1 MDMNDRGCHY
11 NESMTSDDV
20 LVKEGVISGSERML
34 VWGETA
40 CFAEQY
46 PDIVDVIK
54 QFPPLTLREEAELAN
69 LAMRGDREA
78 AGLLTLALYWLIF
91 AFSLRFTDSSSSL
104 FRDYFSEGMLAV
116 LKTALTPTESPY
128 PFCIRA
134 AGQAR
139 AEMLKVRRDVYRVQ
153 AMTSDLGE
161 FE

>member
-54 QFPPLTLREEAELAN
+54 QFPPLTLREEAKLAN

-116 LKTALTPTESPY
+116 LKTALTPTESPD

-139 AEMLKVRRDVYRVQ
+139 AGMLKMRRIIYRLQ
-153 AMTSDLGE
+153 TMNSDLGE